1 MKENLNAVILSEE
14 DHRQLVALTENVSA
28 QGNKQEMTLSYEIER
43 AKILKEDKMPE
54 GVVRLNSK
62 VRVQDLDSKR
72 ELEFTIVLPQFADV
86 KSNKISVLTPMG
98 SALIGL
104 SVGNEIAWKM
114 PAGIRNLKVLDSA
127 YSVE

>member
-72 ELEFTIVLPQFADV
+72 ELEFTIVLPPTRYRC
-86 KSNKISVLTPMG
+86 LPRWG
-98 SALIGL
+98 
-104 SVGNEIAWKM
+104 
-114 PAGIRNLKVLDSA
+114 PR
-127 YSVE
+127 